1 MDLEKIMLQARVDAM
16 RETFAIFLRAHFKN
30 ESDYWYCQYLLWTF
44 ERDILMPYDFSSSI
58 PPEEKGRVANR
69 RFQLQVLL
77 DVAYIQGDLE
87 ELGIIRKV
95 SSYAAAQAERVYSLS
110 DHSEG
115 SMIEIIDAL

>member
-1 MDLEKIMLQARVDAM
+1 MLNAKIDAL
-16 RETFAIFLRAHFKN
+16 RNAYAIFLRATFK
-30 ESDYWYCQYLLWTF
+30 DDQKFWYSQYLLWKF
-44 ERDILMPYDFSSSI
+44 ERDSLKSYSILSKLL
-58 PPEEKGRVANR
+58 PEEKGKVANR

-77 DVAYIQGDLE
+77 DVAYIQGQLE

>member
-1 MDLEKIMLQARVDAM
+1 MNIENIMLNAKIDAL
-16 RETFAIFLRAHFKN
+16 RNAYAIFLRATFK
-30 ESDYWYCQYLLWTF
+30 DDQKFWYSQYLLWKF
-44 ERDILMPYDFSSSI
+44 ERDSLKSYSILSKLL
-58 PPEEKGRVANR
+58 PEEKGKVANR

-77 DVAYIQGDLE
+77 DVAYIQGQLE

-110 DHSEG
+110 DHSEE